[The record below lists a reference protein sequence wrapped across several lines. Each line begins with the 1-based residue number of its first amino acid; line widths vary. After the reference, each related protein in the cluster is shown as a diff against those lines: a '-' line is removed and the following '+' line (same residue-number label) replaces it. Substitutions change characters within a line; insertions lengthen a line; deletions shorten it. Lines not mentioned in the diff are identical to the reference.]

1 MEVDEKNFKNIQ
13 IYRSIIFRLNKE
25 QQVEKD
31 REKRKRINL
40 ELKDNIEK
48 ALEILPNDINLRT
61 SLMYT
66 YIRLNDLDK
75 ARNIGE
81 ELLSTYKI
89 EEIISGLS
97 IIEEKSGN
105 YDKAIEYIKILLE
118 LNPNN
123 QKYYDKLEII
133 ECKKQNIPVD
143 DKLLKKRETYKNISS
158 LERSVLMETEK
169 QQGVLERQGINSNK
183 KEILQENYFK
193 IFQQIKEMA
202 ENILVMYP
210 KEIVAR
216 EKLIK
221 ALYNIGEEEQAR
233 IEIED
238 LLNIDAKNEI
248 ALWYLSKM
256 QRDNGEIE
264 EEKETLER
272 ILANSKRGTNLNVQ
286 KRLEK
291 VNKLIEE
298 RKIKNQLE
306 QEKQKSYT
314 EEARIE
320 FIDKIQKDFLY
331 GNITKDDISTKIEE
345 ARKYPNFDKS
355 LIELLNIKA
364 MMTEDKIEK
373 INALNKYIDTEET
386 LTKESYRRV
395 INEIS
400 KTREDIKNDQNVE
413 QYLNEKEQLEKEN
426 RQAKAREERK
436 YYQETIQKLSRGEIT
451 KENLQEVIKKLE
463 TFNDIGKS
471 IFLITKL
478 YEIIYDRNVAY
489 TNLAKYTS
497 MLNLSKEQRKEIAD
511 LQKMLTDNDRE
522 FGKTKRIKGI
532 YQKNERK
539 KQRYNKKVQKE
550 EIEQYL
556 RENKTVKQISNLL
569 KDKGI
574 TLQYITRLK
583 SNYIKNNPQKQQ
595 EYLQLEED
603 VKALLKGGYSSNETH
618 EIIEYDVPLYR
629 IKELERQLKQK
640 EVEL

>member
-1 MEVDEKNFKNIQ
+1 MEVNEKNFK
-13 IYRSIIFRLNKE
+13 IYKSIIFRLNKE
-25 QQVEKD
+25 QQLEKNS
-31 REKRKRINL
+31 EKRKRINL

-123 QKYYDKLEII
+123 QKYVDELEIL
-133 ECKKQNIPVD
+133 ECKKQNIPID
-143 DKLLKKRETYKNISS
+143 GNLIKKKELYKKIAS
-158 LERSVLMETEK
+158 LERSILTETEK
-169 QQGVLERQGINSNK
+169 QQGILERQGINSNK
-183 KEILQENYFK
+183 QKILQENYLK

-202 ENILVMYP
+202 ESILLMYP
-210 KEIVAR
+210 REIIAR
-216 EKLIK
+216 EKLVK
-221 ALYNIGEEEQAR
+221 ALYNIGEEKQAE
-233 IEIED
+233 IEIKD
-238 LLNIDAKNEI
+238 LLNIDNKDEI
-248 ALWYLSKM
+248 ALWYLSKI

-331 GNITKDDISTKIEE
+331 GNITKDDISKKIEE

-364 MMTEDKIEK
+364 MMTEDKAEK
-373 INALNKYIDTEET
+373 INALETYIDTEQL
-386 LTKESYRRV
+386 LTKESYGRV

-511 LQKMLTDNDRE
+511 LQKMLTDNDRK

-556 RENKTVKQISNLL
+556 RENKTVKQIYNLL

-574 TLQYITRLK
+574 TIQYITRLK
-583 SNYIKNNPQKQQ
+583 SYYIKNNPQKQQ

>member
-193 IFQQIKEMA
+193 IFQLIKEMA
-202 ENILVMYP
+202 ESILVMYP

-248 ALWYLSKM
+248 ALWYLSKI

-364 MMTEDKIEK
+364 MMTEDKAEK
-373 INALNKYIDTEET
+373 INALETYIDTEQS
-386 LTKESYRRV
+386 LTKESYGRV

-436 YYQETIQKLSRGEIT
+436 YYQEKIQKLSRGEIT

-511 LQKMLTDNDRE
+511 LQKMLTDNDRK

-556 RENKTVKQISNLL
+556 RENKTVKQIYNLL

-574 TLQYITRLK
+574 TIQYITRLK
-583 SNYIKNNPQKQQ
+583 SYYIKNNPQKQQ

>member
-1 MEVDEKNFKNIQ
+1 MD
-13 IYRSIIFRLNKE
+13 
-25 QQVEKD
+25 
-31 REKRKRINL
+31 
-40 ELKDNIEK
+40 
-48 ALEILPNDINLRT
+48 A
-61 SLMYT
+61 
-66 YIRLNDLDK
+66 
-75 ARNIGE
+75 
-81 ELLSTYKI
+81 
-89 EEIISGLS
+89 
-97 IIEEKSGN
+97 GN
-105 YDKAIEYIKILLE
+105 
-118 LNPNN
+118 
-123 QKYYDKLEII
+123 
-133 ECKKQNIPVD
+133 C
-143 DKLLKKRETYKNISS
+143 
-158 LERSVLMETEK
+158 
-169 QQGVLERQGINSNK
+169 G
-183 KEILQENYFK
+183 
-193 IFQQIKEMA
+193 FQ
-202 ENILVMYP
+202 
-210 KEIVAR
+210 
-216 EKLIK
+216 
-221 ALYNIGEEEQAR
+221 R

-248 ALWYLSKM
+248 ALWYLSKI

-320 FIDKIQKDFLY
+320 IIDKIQKDFLY

-511 LQKMLTDNDRE
+511 LQKMLTDNDRK

-556 RENKTVKQISNLL
+556 RENKTVKQIYNLL

-574 TLQYITRLK
+574 TIQYITRLK
-583 SNYIKNNPQKQQ
+583 SYYIKNNPQKQQ

>member
-105 YDKAIEYIKILLE
+105 YDKAIEYMKLLLE
-118 LNPNN
+118 LKPNN
-123 QKYYDKLEII
+123 QKYVDELEIL
-133 ECKKQNIPVD
+133 ECKKQNIPID
-143 DKLLKKRETYKNISS
+143 GNLIKKKELYKKIAS
-158 LERSVLMETEK
+158 LERSILTETEK
-169 QQGVLERQGINSNK
+169 QQGILERQGINSNK
-183 KEILQENYFK
+183 QKILQENYLK

-256 QRDNGEIE
+256 QRDNGKIE
-264 EEKETLER
+264 KEKETLER
-272 ILANSKRGTNLNVQ
+272 ILNNSKRGTNIKAQ
-286 KRLEK
+286 KRLER
-291 VNKLIEE
+291 VNNLIEE

-395 INEIS
+395 ISEIS

-426 RQAKAREERK
+426 RQAKATEERK

-511 LQKMLTDNDRE
+511 LQKMLTDNDRK

-556 RENKTVKQISNLL
+556 RENKTVKQIYNLL

-574 TLQYITRLK
+574 TIQYITRLK
-583 SNYIKNNPQKQQ
+583 SYYIKNNPQKQQ

-618 EIIEYDVPLYR
+618 EIIGYDVPLYR

>member
-1 MEVDEKNFKNIQ
+1 MEVNEKNFK
-13 IYRSIIFRLNKE
+13 IYKSIIFRLNKE
-25 QQVEKD
+25 QQLEKNS
-31 REKRKRINL
+31 EKRKSINL

-61 SLMYT
+61 NLMYA
-66 YIRLNDLDK
+66 YIRLNDLNK
-75 ARNIGE
+75 ARVVGE
-81 ELLSTYKI
+81 ELISAYKT
-89 EEIISGLS
+89 EEIINGLS

-105 YDKAIEYIKILLE
+105 YDKAIEYMKLLLE
-118 LNPNN
+118 LKPNN
-123 QKYYDKLEII
+123 QKYVDELEIL
-133 ECKKQNIPVD
+133 ECKKQNIPID
-143 DKLLKKRETYKNISS
+143 GNLIKKKELYKKIAS
-158 LERSVLMETEK
+158 LERSILTETEK
-169 QQGVLERQGINSNK
+169 QQGILERQGINSNK
-183 KEILQENYFK
+183 QKILQENYLK

-202 ENILVMYP
+202 ESILLMYP
-210 KEIVAR
+210 REIIAR
-216 EKLIK
+216 EKLVK
-221 ALYNIGEEEQAR
+221 ALYNIGEEKQAE
-233 IEIED
+233 IEIKD
-238 LLNIDAKNEI
+238 LLNIDNKDEI
-248 ALWYLSKM
+248 ALWYLSKI
-256 QRDNGEIE
+256 QRDNGKIE
-264 EEKETLER
+264 KEKETLER
-272 ILANSKRGTNLNVQ
+272 ILNNSKRGTNIKAQ
-286 KRLEK
+286 KRLER
-291 VNKLIEE
+291 VNNLIEE

-364 MMTEDKIEK
+364 MMTEDKAEK
-373 INALNKYIDTEET
+373 INALETYIDTEQS
-386 LTKESYRRV
+386 LTKESYGRV

-426 RQAKAREERK
+426 RQAKATEERK

-511 LQKMLTDNDRE
+511 LQKMLTDNDRK

-556 RENKTVKQISNLL
+556 RENKTVKQIYNLL

-574 TLQYITRLK
+574 TIQYITRLK
-583 SNYIKNNPQKQQ
+583 SYYIKNNPQKQQ

>member
-1 MEVDEKNFKNIQ
+1 MEVNEKNFK
-13 IYRSIIFRLNKE
+13 IYKSIIFRLNKE
-25 QQVEKD
+25 QQLEKNS
-31 REKRKRINL
+31 EKRKSINL

-61 SLMYT
+61 NLMYT

-105 YDKAIEYIKILLE
+105 YDKAIEYMKLLLE
-118 LNPNN
+118 LKPNN
-123 QKYYDKLEII
+123 QKYVDELEIL
-133 ECKKQNIPVD
+133 ECKKQNIPID
-143 DKLLKKRETYKNISS
+143 GNLIKKKELYKKIAS
-158 LERSVLMETEK
+158 LERSILTETEK
-169 QQGVLERQGINSNK
+169 QQGILERQGINSNK
-183 KEILQENYFK
+183 QKILQENYLK

-202 ENILVMYP
+202 ESILVMYP

-248 ALWYLSKM
+248 ALWYLSKI

-364 MMTEDKIEK
+364 MMTEDKAEK
-373 INALNKYIDTEET
+373 INALETYIDTEET

-511 LQKMLTDNDRE
+511 LQKMLTDNDRK

-556 RENKTVKQISNLL
+556 RENKTVKQIYNLL

-574 TLQYITRLK
+574 TIQYITRLK
-583 SNYIKNNPQKQQ
+583 SYYIKNNPQKQQ

>member
-1 MEVDEKNFKNIQ
+1 MEVNEKNFK
-13 IYRSIIFRLNKE
+13 IYKSIIFRLNKE
-25 QQVEKD
+25 QQLEKNS
-31 REKRKRINL
+31 EKRKSINL

-61 SLMYT
+61 NLMYA
-66 YIRLNDLDK
+66 YIRLNDLNK
-75 ARNIGE
+75 ARAVGE
-81 ELLSTYKI
+81 ELISAYKT
-89 EEIISGLS
+89 EEIINGLS

-105 YDKAIEYIKILLE
+105 YDKAIEYMKLLLE
-118 LNPNN
+118 LKPNN
-123 QKYYDKLEII
+123 QKYVDELEIL
-133 ECKKQNIPVD
+133 ECKKQNIPID
-143 DKLLKKRETYKNISS
+143 GNLIKKKELYKKIAS
-158 LERSVLMETEK
+158 LERSILTETEK
-169 QQGVLERQGINSNK
+169 QQGILERQGINSNK
-183 KEILQENYFK
+183 QKILQENYLK

-202 ENILVMYP
+202 ESILLMYP
-210 KEIVAR
+210 REIIAR
-216 EKLIK
+216 EKLVK
-221 ALYNIGEEEQAR
+221 ALYNIGEEKQAE
-233 IEIED
+233 IEIKD
-238 LLNIDAKNEI
+238 LLNIDNKDEI
-248 ALWYLSKM
+248 ALWYLSKI
-256 QRDNGEIE
+256 QRDNGKIE
-264 EEKETLER
+264 KEKETLER
-272 ILANSKRGTNLNVQ
+272 ILNNSKRGTNIKAQ
-286 KRLEK
+286 KRLER
-291 VNKLIEE
+291 VNNLIEE

-314 EEARIE
+314 EESRIE
-320 FIDKIQKDFLY
+320 FIDKIQKDFLH
-331 GNITKDDISTKIEE
+331 GILTKDDISKKIEE

-373 INALNKYIDTEET
+373 INALETYIDTEQS
-386 LTKESYRRV
+386 LTKESYGRV

-511 LQKMLTDNDRE
+511 LQKMLTDNDRK

-556 RENKTVKQISNLL
+556 GENKTVKQIYNLL

-574 TLQYITRLK
+574 TIQYITRLK
-583 SNYIKNNPQKQQ
+583 SYYIKNNPQKQQ

>member
-169 QQGVLERQGINSNK
+169 QQGVLKRQGINSNK

-364 MMTEDKIEK
+364 MMTEDKAEK
-373 INALNKYIDTEET
+373 INALETYIDTEQS
-386 LTKESYRRV
+386 LTRESYGRV

-556 RENKTVKQISNLL
+556 GENKTVKQIYNLL

-574 TLQYITRLK
+574 TIQYITRLK
-583 SNYIKNNPQKQQ
+583 SYYIKNNPQKQQ

>member
-364 MMTEDKIEK
+364 MMTEDKAEK
-373 INALNKYIDTEET
+373 INALETYIDTEQS
-386 LTKESYRRV
+386 LTRESYGRV

-603 VKALLKGGYSSNETH
+603 VKALLKGGYSSNETY